1 MNEHWS
7 LGWLIGMPLWVVVS
21 TVVGLFA
28 VSALFWAD
36 DEKGPIFLGAA
47 SVWGIVFFSGLG
59 MLWPLQSQYH
69 KWIPH
74 SGVVAE
80 ANSRLVPSGDKSM
93 EQKIV
98 VRFAGD
104 DQEYGCL
111 DTRCALAK
119 KGDHLDLSC
128 IREWEWAA
136 TDGYNCK
143 FVKRVPA

>member
-7 LGWLIGMPLWVVVS
+7 LGWLVGMPLWVVVS

-28 VSALFWAD
+28 VSALFWGD
-36 DEKGPIFLGAA
+36 EEKGMIFVGAA
-47 SVWGIVFFSGLG
+47 SVWGLVFFSGLG
-59 MLWPLQSQYH
+59 LLWPLQAPYH
-69 KWIPH
+69 KWIPQ

-80 ANSRLVPSGDKSM
+80 VNSRLVPTEKSV

-98 VRFAGD
+98 VRFEGVD
-104 DQEYGCL
+104 HEFGCT

-143 FVKRVPA
+143 FVKRTPA

>member
-1 MNEHWS
+1 MSEHWS
-7 LGWLIGMPLWVVVS
+7 LGYLVGLPLWVVVA
-21 TVVGLFA
+21 TIVGLFA
-28 VSALFWAD
+28 VSALLWGE
-36 DEKGPIFLGAA
+36 DERWPIFLGAGA
-47 SVWGIVFFSGLG
+47 AWVFVFGLG
-59 MLWPLQSQYH
+59 LAMLWPFQSQYH

-80 ANSRLVPSGDKSM
+80 VNSRLVPTEKSV

-98 VRFAGD
+98 VRFQGED
-104 DQEYGCL
+104 HEYGCT

-136 TDGYNCK
+136 TDGFNCK